1 MRIEKK
7 QDIESVIR
15 QNKGALAKKCQ
26 FDVLVSVEDIPR
38 GAGSLYLNVNPTGA
52 MNFRLLQ
59 RYKGKREFTV
69 LGSYSPDDSMGLTLA
84 NAREKMRELAKVIHS
99 LRGEKSLKKHLND
112 LQLLKET
119 EQKSNQKG
127 GTVEELIVD
136 YTSNMELES
145 KRTFKQVKHELSVNM
160 KSLLLVEASKV
171 TSNDVCKVLGRLIQR
186 GAEVQSNRVRSYI
199 MAAFNFGIKFDHD
212 PRYQHRGE
220 KYNIYRNP
228 VASIPRQSSAEQAR
242 DRVLSTKEIVELM
255 LHLNDNHF
263 STQVEHFV
271 KILLL
276 TGGQRPYELSLARWS
291 DIDLENKVWTIHS
304 HVSKNKKI
312 HLVPL
317 VESAI
322 TQLKEL
328 SELTGEGKL
337 LFPKKY
343 NLDEPMP
350 TSTLAQAIR
359 RYCKQQ
365 GIKPFQPKDFRR
377 TIKTKMGELGVEKS
391 VRDRLQNH
399 ALQDV
404 SSRHY
409 DRYDYQKEKLS
420 ALLTWEK
427 WLLNPGKTFG

>member
-7 QDIESVIR
+7 QDIESLIR
-15 QNKGALAKKCQ
+15 QNKGDLAKKCQ
-26 FDVLVSVEDIPR
+26 YDVLVCVEDIPR
-38 GAGSLYLNVNPTGA
+38 KTGSLYLNVNPTGA
-52 MNFRLLQ
+52 MSFRLLQ

-69 LGSYSPDDSMGLTLA
+69 LGAYSPDSSMGLTLA
-84 NAREKMRELAKVIHS
+84 NAREKMREMAKIIHS

-136 YTSNMELES
+136 YTAHMELEN
-145 KRTFKQVKHELSVNM
+145 KRTFTIVKAELLNNFNHI
-160 KSLLLVEASKV
+160 LGDEAAKI

-199 MAAFNFGIKFDHD
+199 MSAMNFGIKYDHD
-212 PRYQHRGE
+212 PRYLHRGK
-220 KYNIYRNP
+220 KYNIDSNP
-228 VASIPRQSSAEQAR
+228 VSSIPRQSSAEQAR
-242 DRVLSTKEIVELM
+242 DRVLSTQEIGELM
-255 LHLNDNHF
+255 LHLNGNHF

-276 TGGQRPYELSLARWS
+276 TGGQRPYELSVAQWS
-291 DIDLENKVWTIHS
+291 DIDFKNRVWTIQG
-304 HVSKNKKI
+304 HVSKNKKV
-312 HLVPL
+312 HVVPL

-322 TQLKEL
+322 TLLKGL
-328 SELTGEGKL
+328 LALTGAGEL

-343 NLDEPMP
+343 NQYESMP
-350 TSTLAQAIR
+350 TSTVAQAIR
-359 RYCKQQ
+359 SYCKENN
-365 GIKPFQPKDFRR
+365 ITPFQPKDIRR
-377 TIKTKMGELGVEKS
+377 TIKTHMGRLDIDKLI
-391 VRDRLQNH
+391 RDRLHNH

-409 DRYDYQKEKLS
+409 DRYDYQKEKLN
-420 ALLTWEK
+420 ALVIWEK
-427 WLLNPGKTFG
+427 WLLKLNKID

>member
-7 QDIESVIR
+7 QDIESLIR
-15 QNKGALAKKCQ
+15 QNKGALVKKCQ
-26 FDVLVSVEDIPR
+26 YDVLVCVEDIPR
-38 GAGSLYLNVNPTGA
+38 KAGSLYLNINPSGA

-59 RYKGKREFTV
+59 RHQGRREFTV

-136 YTSNMELES
+136 YTAHMELEN
-145 KRTFKQVKHELSVNM
+145 KRTFAIVKAELLNNFNHI
-160 KSLLLVEASKV
+160 LGDEAAKI
-171 TSNDVCKVLGRLIQR
+171 TSNDVCKVLGQLIQR

-199 MAAFNFGIKFDHD
+199 MSAMNFGIKYDHD
-212 PRYQHRGE
+212 PRYLHRGK
-220 KYNIYRNP
+220 KYNIDSNP

-242 DRVLSTKEIVELM
+242 DRVLSTKEVTAL
-255 LHLNDNHF
+255 LYNLSGNHF
-263 STQVEHFV
+263 SIQVAIFI
-271 KILLL
+271 KLLL
-276 TGGQRPYELSLARWS
+276 VTGGQRPYELSVARWS
-291 DIDLENKVWTIHS
+291 DIDFENRIWTIQS
-304 HVSKNKKI
+304 TVSKNKKV

-322 TQLKEL
+322 IQLKEL
-328 SELTGEGKL
+328 SVLNGEGKL

-350 TSTLAQAIR
+350 TSTVAQSIR
-359 RYCKQQ
+359 NYCKQQ
-365 GIKPFQPKDFRR
+365 SVNPFQPKDFRR
-377 TIKTKMGELGVEKS
+377 TIKTRMGELGVEKS

-427 WLLNPGKTFG
+427 WLLNLNEID